1 MDMLSIKRLRAGME
15 KEEISESKK
24 SIDPMDISASKI
36 GTDIDMLSVKRLRT
50 SSESKRG
57 IDPKDISASKIG
69 ADMDM
74 RSIRRLRA
82 GSESKRDI
90 DPMDI
95 SASKIGADM
104 DMLSIRRRAWSLRAL
119 PFGSATAAG
128 MDKDIS
134 ASKIGVDM
142 DMLSVKRL
150 RTGSEPRRGIEP
162 MDISA
167 SKIGADMDMLSHR
180 RRALRLWRPMMSLGV
195 RCLITAPPRSL
206 PP

>member
-1 MDMLSIKRLRAGME
+1 MDMLSIRRLRTG
-15 KEEISESKK
+15 SESKRGN
-24 SIDPMDISASKI
+24 DPMDISASKI
-36 GTDIDMLSVKRLRT
+36 GVDMDMLSVKRLRT
-50 SSESKRG
+50 
-57 IDPKDISASKIG
+57 
-69 ADMDM
+69 
-74 RSIRRLRA
+74 
-82 GSESKRDI
+82 GSESTRGI
-90 DPMDI
+90 EPMDI

-104 DMLSIRRRAWSLRAL
+104 DMVSIRRRAWSLRAL

-150 RTGSEPRRGIEP
+150 RTGSESTRGIEP

-167 SKIGADMDMLSHR
+167 SKIGADMDMLSDR